1 MCYYATT
8 VRPVLRTALTV
19 GLVVVAALAGF
30 AGGWYLHTS
39 SSSSSGGSGSQTLS
53 VIAAGSLAPIL
64 PSFANSFANA
74 TPGVAAPLAAQL
86 YEGSTAAASAL
97 TLPEQPYDLFVSA
110 DFRVIPQHLEP
121 PTATVARWEVVFASD
136 PIVLA
141 YEPGATGLSGINATN
156 WYQKIV
162 GAGVT
167 LGVPNASSD
176 PLGANAI
183 FALELTD
190 QLTHQGGSFY
200 AHFFDGA
207 MGALASPTA
216 VTKFVSENV
225 AATALSTGEV
235 STFLIYR
242 SYALA
247 DHLSYVNLNS
257 SVDLGST
264 TPTDVALYSSVQTT
278 ELSGTSTSVKSGA
291 PVLFALTV
299 PSNAPDSPL
308 GVAFAAF
315 LLSNATAPTWAAD
328 GFIPLAPLWTDSASH
343 LPAALAGSP
352 PAGVA
357 PLPSYLTALLA

>member
-8 VRPVLRTALTV
+8 MRPVLRDAITV
-19 GLVVVAALAGF
+19 ALVVVAAGAGL

-39 SSSSSGGSGSQTLS
+39 SGSSSGAGAPQTLS

-64 PSFANSFANA
+64 PPFASTFANE
-74 TPGVAAPLAAQL
+74 TPGVAAPIAAQL

-97 TLPEQPYDLFVSA
+97 TLPSQPYDLFVSA
-110 DFRVIPQHLEP
+110 DFRVIPQRLEP
-121 PTATVARWEVVFASD
+121 PTATVVSWEAVFASD
-136 PIVLA
+136 PVVLA

-167 LGVPNASSD
+167 LGTPNASSD

-183 FALELTD
+183 FVIELTD

-200 AHFFDGA
+200 GHFFSGA
-207 MGALASPTA
+207 MGALASPTVA
-216 VTKFVSENV
+216 TRLVSENV
-225 AATALSTGEV
+225 AATVLSTGEV

-242 SYALA
+242 SYAIA
-247 DHLSYVNLNS
+247 DHLSYVILND
-257 SVDLGST
+257 SVDLGSYD
-264 TPTDVALYSSVQTT
+264 PTDVALYHAVKTT
-278 ELSGTSTSVKSGA
+278 ELTGISTSVKSGA

-299 PSNAPDSPL
+299 PENAPDFTL
-308 GVAFAAF
+308 GIAFAAF
-315 LLSNATAPTWAAD
+315 LLSNATASAWSAE
-328 GFIPLAPLWTDSASH
+328 GFTPLAPLWTDAPSH

-352 PAGVA
+352 PNGIAA
-357 PLPSYLTALLA
+357 LPAYLAALLA

>member
-1 MCYYATT
+1 M
-8 VRPVLRTALTV
+8 PRTGTRR
-19 GLVVVAALAGF
+19 F
-30 AGGWYLHTS
+30 
-39 SSSSSGGSGSQTLS
+39 
-53 VIAAGSLAPIL
+53 
-64 PSFANSFANA
+64 
-74 TPGVAAPLAAQL
+74 
-86 YEGSTAAASAL
+86 
-97 TLPEQPYDLFVSA
+97 
-110 DFRVIPQHLEP
+110 
-121 PTATVARWEVVFASD
+121 
-136 PIVLA
+136 
-141 YEPGATGLSGINATN
+141 
-156 WYQKIV
+156 V
-162 GAGVT
+162 GADVT

-207 MGALASPTA
+207 MGALTTPTA
-216 VTKFVSENV
+216 VAKFVSENV

-247 DHLSYVNLNS
+247 DHLSYVSLNS

-264 TPTDVALYSSVQTT
+264 DSADVALYASVKTT

-291 PVLFALTV
+291 PVLFTLTV
-299 PSNAPDSPL
+299 PANAPDYSL
-308 GVAFAAF
+308 GLAFGAF

-328 GFIPLAPLWTDSASH
+328 GFTPLAPLWTDAASH

-352 PAGVA
+352 PRRRA
-357 PLPSYLTALLA
+357 PLPSYLAGLLA